1 MADQV
6 GVKAADEALDA
17 VGAALVWVL
26 LRALAQGVMSR
37 RTPGLGRVGCGGRRA
52 AR

>member
-6 GVKAADEALDA
+6 GVKAADEAVDA
-17 VGAALVWVL
+17 SGAIPWCGSELPS
-26 LRALAQGVMSR
+26 M
-37 RTPGLGRVGCGGRRA
+37 GRVGCGGRRA